1 MIRWQR
7 AAQAGVTAGA
17 EMEIAET
24 AERVQVGEPE
34 MIAGQCRPLLVE
46 AVGEEVAAVKAIGG
60 FILPGRPVGVARLLA
75 VAAVLHPALEFLDI
89 QPQPEIGVNPIGAT
103 AVLDHRQIRVG
114 AQRPPQPVDRDVQA
128 VS

>member
-1 MIRWQR
+1 
-7 AAQAGVTAGA
+7 
-17 EMEIAET
+17 MEIAET

-60 FILPGRPVGVARLLA
+60 FIFAGRPVGVARLLA

-89 QPQPEIGVNPIGAT
+89 QPQPETGVNPIGAT
-103 AVLDHRQIRVG
+103 AVLDHRQT
-114 AQRPPQPVDRDVQA
+114 RDG
-128 VS
+128 S